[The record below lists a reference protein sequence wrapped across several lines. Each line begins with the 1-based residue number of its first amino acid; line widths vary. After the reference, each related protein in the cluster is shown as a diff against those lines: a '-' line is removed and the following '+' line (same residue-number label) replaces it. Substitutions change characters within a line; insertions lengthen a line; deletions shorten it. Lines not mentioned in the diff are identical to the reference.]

1 MVLLPEK
8 GCLCSY
14 LLLYPGGYTDGEV
27 ILMDKDI
34 LVVYADARA
43 RIKLVREQ
51 TEKKRRRLE
60 KLEQKGVRVSD
71 SVSCG
76 KRGKKPLGTVR
87 ITGYPVPEHDRAKR
101 EYEKQYGNLMRE
113 EQELLELQTQVEE
126 YITGLDDIEIRNIMT
141 LYYVEDMT
149 WIQVAHGM
157 NRIYQSRS
165 RCYTDSSC
173 RQKHDRFLDKF

>member
-1 MVLLPEK
+1 MPV
-8 GCLCSY
+8 
-14 LLLYPGGYTDGEV
+14 
-27 ILMDKDI
+27 DKSI

-43 RIKLVREQ
+43 RIKMVREQ

-101 EYEKQYGNLMRE
+101 EYQKQYGNLMRE
-113 EQELLELQTQVEE
+113 EQKLLELQTRVEE
-126 YITGLDDIEIRNIMT
+126 YISGLEYIEMRNILT

-157 NRIYQSRS
+157 NRIYQSKN

-173 RQKHDRFLDKF
+173 RQKHDRFLEKF

>member
-1 MVLLPEK
+1 MPV
-8 GCLCSY
+8 
-14 LLLYPGGYTDGEV
+14 
-27 ILMDKDI
+27 DKSI

-43 RIKLVREQ
+43 RIKMVREQ

-60 KLEQKGVRVSD
+60 KREQKGVRVSD

-113 EQELLELQTQVEE
+113 EQKLLELQTRVEE
-126 YITGLDDIEIRNIMT
+126 YISGLEDIEMRNILT

-157 NRIYQSRS
+157 NRIYQSKN
-165 RCYTDSSC
+165 RCYTESSC
-173 RQKHDRFLDKF
+173 RQKHDRFLEKF

>member
-1 MVLLPEK
+1 
-8 GCLCSY
+8 
-14 LLLYPGGYTDGEV
+14 
-27 ILMDKDI
+27 MDKSI

-87 ITGYPVPEHDRAKR
+87 ITGYPVPEHDR
-101 EYEKQYGNLMRE
+101 
-113 EQELLELQTQVEE
+113 
-126 YITGLDDIEIRNIMT
+126 TGASGASDT
-141 LYYVEDMT
+141 
-149 WIQVAHGM
+149 G
-157 NRIYQSRS
+157 
-165 RCYTDSSC
+165 
-173 RQKHDRFLDKF
+173 

>member
-1 MVLLPEK
+1 MPV
-8 GCLCSY
+8 
-14 LLLYPGGYTDGEV
+14 
-27 ILMDKDI
+27 DKSI

-43 RIKLVREQ
+43 RIKMVREQ

-101 EYEKQYGNLMRE
+101 E
-113 EQELLELQTQVEE
+113 
-126 YITGLDDIEIRNIMT
+126 
-141 LYYVEDMT
+141 
-149 WIQVAHGM
+149 
-157 NRIYQSRS
+157 
-165 RCYTDSSC
+165 
-173 RQKHDRFLDKF
+173 

>member
-1 MVLLPEK
+1 MARGPTRA
-8 GCLCSY
+8 
-14 LLLYPGGYTDGEV
+14 GYGTGAGHVRIWMREEV
-27 ILMDKDI
+27 MPMDKDI

-43 RIKLVREQ
+43 RIRLVREQ

-76 KRGKKPLGTVR
+76 KRGKKSLATVR

-101 EYEKQYGNLMRE
+101 EYEKQYSNLMRE

-126 YITGLDDIEIRNIMT
+126 YISGLDDIEIRNIMT

-157 NRIYQSRS
+157 NR
-165 RCYTDSSC
+165 CYTDSSC
-173 RQKHDRFLDKF
+173 RQKHDRFLDKL

>member
-1 MVLLPEK
+1 MD
-8 GCLCSY
+8 SATTRA
-14 LLLYPGGYTDGEV
+14 GYGTGAGHARGWMWEEV
-27 ILMDKDI
+27 MPMDKSI

-101 EYEKQYGNLMRE
+101 EYEKQYGNLMQE
-113 EQELLELQTQVEE
+113 EQEILELQTQVEE

-157 NRIYQSRS
+157 NRIYQSKG
-165 RCYTDSSC
+165 RCYTADSC
-173 RQKHDRFLDKF
+173 RCKHDRFLDKL

>member
-1 MVLLPEK
+1 MPV
-8 GCLCSY
+8 
-14 LLLYPGGYTDGEV
+14 
-27 ILMDKDI
+27 DKSI

-43 RIKLVREQ
+43 RIKMVREQ

-113 EQELLELQTQVEE
+113 EQELLELQTRVEE
-126 YITGLDDIEIRNIMT
+126 YISGLEDIEMRNILT

-157 NRIYQSRS
+157 NRIYQSKN

-173 RQKHDRFLDKF
+173 RQKHDRFLEKF

>member
-1 MVLLPEK
+1 MPV
-8 GCLCSY
+8 
-14 LLLYPGGYTDGEV
+14 
-27 ILMDKDI
+27 DKSI

-43 RIKLVREQ
+43 RIKMVREQ

-113 EQELLELQTQVEE
+113 EQKLLELQTRVEE
-126 YITGLDDIEIRNIMT
+126 DISGLEDIEMRNILT

-157 NRIYQSRS
+157 NRIYQSKN

-173 RQKHDRFLDKF
+173 RQKHDRFLEKF